1 MLRSPMSTTKPP
13 TSTAPSQIPPVAE
26 LPVTRAM
33 LHGVRDELRARID
46 GTNARIDGTNARID
60 ETNARIDET
69 NARLDALRAE
79 VLAEI
84 HRIGALVEDQ
94 EARNRVV
101 VEAVQGHHA
110 RFERIEARID
120 ETQGMIREIL
130 DAVRQRPRG

>member
-33 LHGVRDELRARID
+33 LLGVRDELRARID

-60 ETNARIDET
+60 ETNARID
-69 NARLDALRAE
+69 ALRAE

-84 HRIGALVEDQ
+84 HRIGALVEHQ